1 MQKSY
6 IEEQIDAVKEY
17 LDCQKYIDEL
27 YEDKEQLKAIVIN
40 SDYWKNSQKV
50 IQSVWIDKIEVDKS
64 QTKYKNELKND
75 EYRYFIPGGLVIASL
90 CEIYELTI
98 AEGLKKNFGEKLD
111 VGYCTEH
118 MIDVSNYNDQ
128 LCSLQEE
135 LKKQMKVKFNLNAND
150 EKLSADKIYT
160 IVSELHDFETES
172 KKLLLEFYKQEKNL
186 KEEFECPHPHL
197 FDLLRDN
204 NLKTYIDDYK
214 TKSLAERE
222 KDPLRMIFRWNNNTQ
237 NYNLDNI
244 KDIKEWFTKS
254 ITGMPNENRK
264 DIYFVLLEL
273 FGKDFEFGGGSDGEI
288 PKVKLWDKVDEKEVR
303 EWYIKNMPD
312 TDLFDDLQIGE
323 EKKTVIIEEQNY
335 NNIDATAKEN
345 KSLIKDKNFNM
356 DISKKNKK
364 KNGTEKKQSKTS
376 KTGYK
381 IGLFLDILVT
391 AVFVYLAITMSL
403 YFLMALVVT
412 VPLAIFFG
420 LKLSA
425 SCLSGSCFKFGSGHS
440 CKYEEEGDTL
450 APEKIPEQYIENDE
464 NKNEKPAKIV
474 TKFD

>member
-1 MQKSY
+1 
-6 IEEQIDAVKEY
+6 
-17 LDCQKYIDEL
+17 
-27 YEDKEQLKAIVIN
+27 
-40 SDYWKNSQKV
+40 
-50 IQSVWIDKIEVDKS
+50 
-64 QTKYKNELKND
+64 
-75 EYRYFIPGGLVIASL
+75 
-90 CEIYELTI
+90 
-98 AEGLKKNFGEKLD
+98 
-111 VGYCTEH
+111 
-118 MIDVSNYNDQ
+118 
-128 LCSLQEE
+128 
-135 LKKQMKVKFNLNAND
+135 
-150 EKLSADKIYT
+150 
-160 IVSELHDFETES
+160 
-172 KKLLLEFYKQEKNL
+172 
-186 KEEFECPHPHL
+186 
-197 FDLLRDN
+197 
-204 NLKTYIDDYK
+204 
-214 TKSLAERE
+214 
-222 KDPLRMIFRWNNNTQ
+222 
-237 NYNLDNI
+237 
-244 KDIKEWFTKS
+244 
-254 ITGMPNENRK
+254 
-264 DIYFVLLEL
+264 
-273 FGKDFEFGGGSDGEI
+273 
-288 PKVKLWDKVDEKEVR
+288 
-303 EWYIKNMPD
+303 MPD